1 MQLLFLS
8 LVVISNLFQPQTT
21 PEVSTDN
28 ICAPVETS
36 SPTLQ
41 YPVNQTKSFL
51 DKDEFYQQLDRTIY
65 EEYNNA
71 TFSMRQKILFKDVP
85 DAEHTFNV
93 KTNHANDKMDLSN
106 HTFIHPNRQV
116 YFLASFY
123 QNGQEEFHKFVVIDA
138 ETKSI
143 LLGGSHYHH
152 YDNPYQQADS
162 Q

>member
-1 MQLLFLS
+1 MQVIFLT
-8 LVVISNLFQPQTT
+8 LVVVSNLFFQPQTT

-51 DKDEFYQQLDRTIY
+51 EEDDFYNKLDRTIY
-65 EEYNNA
+65 EEYNHA
-71 TFSMRQKILFKDVP
+71 AFSIRQKILFKDVP
-85 DAEHTFNV
+85 DVAHAFHL
-93 KTNHANDKMDLSN
+93 KTNHANDRMDLSN

-123 QNGQEEFHKFVVIDA
+123 QHDHEEFHKFVVIDA
-138 ETKSI
+138 ETNTL

-152 YDNPYQQADS
+152 
-162 Q
+162 